1 MRKPENTVRF
11 QLVIKPEPLK
21 AVKRLARKRRL
32 KISNIIVEAIEKY
45 LKALP
50 IV

>member
-1 MRKPENTVRF
+1 MKKENTVRF

-32 KISNIIVEAIEKY
+32 KFSNIICEAIEKY
-45 LKALP
+45 LKELDLT
-50 IV
+50 